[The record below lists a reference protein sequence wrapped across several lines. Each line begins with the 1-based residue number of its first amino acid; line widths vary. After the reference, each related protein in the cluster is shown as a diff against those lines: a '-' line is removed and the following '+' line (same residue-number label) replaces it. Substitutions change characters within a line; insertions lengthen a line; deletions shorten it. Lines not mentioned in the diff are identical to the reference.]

1 MAPLGIIFKRLAL
14 KNLSWG
20 KREHLKS
27 IRQFRI
33 IMNPGCES
41 PMGIRQKEEIAFRS
55 RDYRLFAFV
64 LPLDLGAKYEF
75 W

>member
-20 KREHLKS
+20 KRDHLKL

-41 PMGIRQKEEIAFRS
+41 LMGIRQKEEIALRS
-55 RDYRLFAFV
+55 RYYRFFSFV
-64 LPLDLGAKYEF
+64 LPLNLGAKYEF